1 MFIIYFIYY
10 NLIGEA
16 TSVESIPYKNWLKQ
30 DKYLVYGWPNDVLFA
45 DYTNLT
51 DNDKVKVLN
60 ALDNI
65 YFIKK

>member
-1 MFIIYFIYY
+1 MDG
-10 NLIGEA
+10 L
-16 TSVESIPYKNWLKQ
+16 
-30 DKYLVYGWPNDVLFA
+30 WPNDVLFA